1 MCPHTNICV
10 LILAS
15 ISSNASFPAYRNML
29 AFLPIFLYAGELALL
44 SSELQLIKK
53 LKELAALMP
62 IFLALLALLP
72 IEI

>member
-1 MCPHTNICV
+1 
-10 LILAS
+10 
-15 ISSNASFPAYRNML
+15 ML